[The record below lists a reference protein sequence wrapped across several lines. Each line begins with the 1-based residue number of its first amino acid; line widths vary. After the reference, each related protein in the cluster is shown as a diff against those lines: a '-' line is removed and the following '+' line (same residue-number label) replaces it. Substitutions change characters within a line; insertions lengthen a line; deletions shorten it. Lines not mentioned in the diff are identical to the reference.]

1 LGFVSGMRTSPS
13 LCRQPRT
20 TRPVT
25 SGGQDEGDRV
35 FAVQRGLRPALAK
48 PAGVVVMMVGWP
60 FSFLGLPVVSG
71 RIVAIDALAEHG
83 RIERLD
89 LSALERAIT

>member
-1 LGFVSGMRTSPS
+1 
-13 LCRQPRT
+13 
-20 TRPVT
+20 
-25 SGGQDEGDRV
+25 
-35 FAVQRGLRPALAK
+35 
-48 PAGVVVMMVGWP
+48 MMVGWP